1 MLQCPITLAGAV
13 LVATTAIANAG
24 GHGAVPAVTGSFKGE
39 TYLMDANKMTLYTFD
54 KDEKGVSNCYD
65 DCAAKW
71 PPLAGEA
78 GMDLPKVDERIDI

>member
-71 PPLAGEA
+71 PPPGRRSRNGPSKGLQ
-78 GMDLPKVDERIDI
+78 RY